1 MEAGIA
7 TERIRHNGEE
17 RRQTAGSELAGM
29 AVEREY
35 RTAHAA
41 QMIAPVMTKAEA
53 AQLEETRRPVPAEAA
68 ENGMGV

>member
-1 MEAGIA
+1 
-7 TERIRHNGEE
+7 
-17 RRQTAGSELAGM
+17 M